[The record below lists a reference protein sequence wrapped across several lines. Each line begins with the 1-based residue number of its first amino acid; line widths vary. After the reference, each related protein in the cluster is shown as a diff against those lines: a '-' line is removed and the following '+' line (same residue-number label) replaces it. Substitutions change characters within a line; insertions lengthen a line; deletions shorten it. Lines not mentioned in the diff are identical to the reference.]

1 MCEKRKLDKRLKRN
15 GDGDGDNN
23 DDQLQTRKAKIDG
36 LNTGDRLVH
45 CCTPLSVVMML
56 SLR

>member
-1 MCEKRKLDKRLKRN
+1 MDIDDDSDDDDSDGDC
-15 GDGDGDNN
+15 DGDGDNN
-23 DDQLQTRKAKIDG
+23 VGDRKAKIDG

-45 CCTPLSVVMML
+45 CCNRLSVVMML